1 MVKKNSSVDTEEDM
15 DTVKTEMSL
24 ETDSSE
30 FSSSIGLVDDEQCIT
45 CNDCGFI
52 VQFSDYE

>member
-1 MVKKNSSVDTEEDM
+1 M